1 MPSIQAVSMIID
13 QATGKPRP
21 LNLKIASGVQE
32 VNIGASLPLPSG
44 AATEAKQDANIV
56 QTTAINTALAGTIVV
71 DGSGV
76 TQPVSATTLPLPT
89 GAASEITLASID
101 TTLST
106 GTVNVTSSL
115 TKETKVLS
123 NAQVVVS
130 GDFSTSAQ
138 DCTNLSKV
146 AIAGTFTGSNEIE
159 IWISHDDVTYYKW
172 GQFSMYPNNGVVG
185 AAFDAPFSYY
195 KLKYTDSGT
204 ATVDAFAS
212 N

>member
-1 MPSIQAVSMIID
+1 MIID
-13 QATGKPRP
+13 QTTGKPRP

-56 QTTAINTALAGTIVV
+56 QTTAINTALAGT
-71 DGSGV
+71 
-76 TQPVSATTLPLPT
+76 L
-89 GAASEITLASID
+89 
-101 TTLST
+101 
-106 GTVNVTSSL
+106 NVTSSL
-115 TKETKVLS
+115 TKATKTLS
-123 NAQVVVS
+123 SAQSVVA
-130 GDFSTSAQ
+130 GDFSTSSQ
-138 DCTNLSKV
+138 DCSNLSKV
-146 AIAGTFTGSNEIE
+146 AIAGTFTGSTEIE

-172 GQFSMYPNNGVVG
+172 GAQSMFPNNGVVG

-195 KLKYTDSGT
+195 KLKYTDTGT

>member
-1 MPSIQAVSMIID
+1 MIID

-44 AATEAKQDANIV
+44 AATELKQDANIV

-71 DGSGV
+71 DGSAV
-76 TQPVSATTLPLPT
+76 TQPISALSLPLPT
-89 GAASEITLASID
+89 SAATEATLSSID

-115 TKETKVLS
+115 TKATTTLS
-123 NAQVVVS
+123 SAQSVVS

-172 GQFSMYPNNGVVG
+172 GQNSMFPSNGVVG

-195 KLKYTDSGT
+195 KLKYTDTGT
-204 ATVDAFAS
+204 ATVDAFGS